1 MSPAR
6 RRAMTLALMPEGQ
19 NLFNGKRT
27 LLREE
32 DWQRLEIGDPLD
44 ETLANGGRDG
54 FAFPLIYYSPKP
66 PAGQ

>member
-44 ETLANGGRDG
+44 ETHLLRKRQHCIRGEAKTAR
-54 FAFPLIYYSPKP
+54 
-66 PAGQ
+66 